1 MIKIEKTAERKMD
14 VRRSNRQI
22 RTVRRRALA
31 AAGVVVLALLA
42 CVGAAMLL
50 TRTVRYDAVSADG
63 AELGSYSSAA
73 GDALSVRID
82 GLYAELNSRFG
93 TELSPRVT
101 LHRRSSFFGF
111 GETETA
117 ELSDGGAAF
126 DVDSVARG
134 LVLDSDKRLAYGLL
148 IYIGGEP
155 VACVSDNGSAARATE
170 RAENAAAY
178 AIAAELGVSVEGK
191 TTYEAEPLLCPADE
205 LLSEDGLYTLLSAG
219 LTDGSTDG
227 STVDGTTDSAGDAAS
242 TVDAHPLL
250 LWARTAVG
258 AADEALKAAEDYFQP
273 LVQLRRYRTLFAEET
288 GGYAASELAGIS
300 LSDVL
305 SSTVSTES
313 GTAATSESDA
323 VTAAESD
330 TVAAPESSSDG
341 SDAVEPSA
349 DTAAVSADGMSTSS
363 SDKPL
368 TEQPYYRSANARA
381 LLSVTVTRSETAY
394 RSTDYGTVEELRSDR
409 PSGYTYPRREGIRG
423 IAAVTE
429 TVSYGTDGSI
439 IRESTG
445 SEELVKPI
453 PEIVLVGEG
462 STAEPGKATGELLWP
477 LETTDMY
484 IGSLFREVREAFD
497 ARTGHHIGA
506 DLQIDK
512 GEPVWAADGGTVILA
527 EEHLTY
533 GLLVEIDHG
542 NGLVSFYGHLSD
554 ITVSEGDTVAPLD
567 IVGHIGDTGV
577 ATSPHLHF
585 ELRRDDVPINPF
597 EYLPDIQVN
606 YEGEKVSSR
615 DLDAGE

>member
-1 MIKIEKTAERKMD
+1 MD
-14 VRRSNRQI
+14 GRRSNRQK

-63 AELGSYSSAA
+63 AELGCYSSAA

-93 TELSPRVT
+93 TELSPRLT

-126 DVDSVARG
+126 DVDSVARE

-155 VACVSDNGSAARATE
+155 VACMSDDGSAARAIE
-170 RAENAAAY
+170 RAEGAAAD
-178 AIAAELGVSVEGK
+178 AIAAELGVSVEGR

-219 LTDGSTDG
+219 LTDRSTDG

-242 TVDAHPLL
+242 TVDTHPLL

-258 AADEALKAAEDYFQP
+258 AADEALNAAEDYFQP

-305 SSTVSTES
+305 SSTTSAES
-313 GTAATSESDA
+313 GTVATSESDA
-323 VTAAESD
+323 VTAS
-330 TVAAPESSSDG
+330 ESSSDG

-349 DTAAVSADGMSTSS
+349 DTAAVSADGMSISS

-394 RSTDYGTVEELRSDR
+394 RSTDHGTVEELRSDR
-409 PSGYTYPRREGIRG
+409 PSGYTYPRREGVRG

-429 TVSYGTDGSI
+429 TVCYGTDGSI
-439 IRESTG
+439 TRESTG

-506 DLQIDK
+506 DLQIDR

-554 ITVSEGDTVAPLD
+554 ITVSEGNTVAPLD

>member
-1 MIKIEKTAERKMD
+1 MD
-14 VRRSNRQI
+14 GRRSNRQK
-22 RTVRRRALA
+22 RTARRRALA
-31 AAGVVVLALLA
+31 VAGIVVLALLA

-73 GDALSVRID
+73 GDALSERID
-82 GLYAELNSRFG
+82 GLYAELNSRFE
-93 TELSPRVT
+93 TELSPRLT
-101 LHRRSSFFGF
+101 LHRRSSFFGI
-111 GETETA
+111 GDAETA
-117 ELSDGGAAF
+117 ELSDDDAAF
-126 DVDSVARG
+126 DVEAVARE

-148 IYIGGEP
+148 IYIGGKP
-155 VACVSDNGSAARATE
+155 VACVSDDGSAARAIE
-170 RAENAAAY
+170 RAEGAAAD

-191 TTYEAEPLLCPADE
+191 TTYESEPLLCPADE
-205 LLSEDGLYTLLSAG
+205 LLSEDGLYELLSAG

-227 STVDGTTDSAGDAAS
+227 SPVSDT
-242 TVDAHPLL
+242 HPLL
-250 LWARTAVG
+250 LWARAAVG
-258 AADEALKAAEDYFQP
+258 AADESLKAAEDYFQP
-273 LVQLRRYRTLFAEET
+273 LVQLRRYRTLYAEET
-288 GGYAASELAGIS
+288 GGFAASELAGIS
-300 LSDVL
+300 LTDVL
-305 SSTVSTES
+305 SNTASTES
-313 GTAATSESDA
+313 DTVATSESDA

-330 TVAAPESSSDG
+330 TATASELNTVAASESSSDG
-341 SDAVEPSA
+341 SDAVEN
-349 DTAAVSADGMSTSS
+349 STDSES

-368 TEQPYYRSANARA
+368 TEQPYYHSANARA
-381 LLSVTVTRSETAY
+381 LLSVTVTRSETVY

-409 PSGYTYPRREGIRG
+409 PSGYTYPRREGVRG
-423 IAAVTE
+423 ISAVTE

-439 IRESTG
+439 TRESTG